1 MLTYILCFSYQKLTE
16 AEYGSEPAFEECIV
30 NFSANMGRP
39 RMHCRCVLSAHMYL
53 WLFRQYR
60 GHSQNVDHR
69 HIIAHSWAWYAVD
82 VGIKERRRK
91 MMSESK
97 NRSCSY
103 AETGRHPFSVR
114 KYNNIPRQLP
124 TAMERFGDPKRIE
137 NGEVVFGS
145 DIAVLKEVFDP
156 LRKTEMKV
164 GDVRHGRE
172 RRDTYHRQVGEIVSK
187 IQEFIDV
194 RADAQRRAE
203 DYVRHPLSLEGVY
216 PNVLLL
222 PATECERE
230 AALED
235 KRWERR

>member
-1 MLTYILCFSYQKLTE
+1 MLTYTLCFSYQKLAE

-30 NFSANMGRP
+30 NFSANTGRL
-39 RMHCRCVLSAHMYL
+39 RMHCCCVLSAHMYL

-60 GHSQNVDHR
+60 GHLQNVDHR
-69 HIIAHSWAWYAVD
+69 HIIAHSWAWHAVGG
-82 VGIKERRRK
+82 GIKERRRK

-137 NGEVVFGS
+137 NREVVFGS

-164 GDVRHGRE
+164 G
-172 RRDTYHRQVGEIVSK
+172 
-187 IQEFIDV
+187 
-194 RADAQRRAE
+194 A
-203 DYVRHPLSLEGVY
+203 
-216 PNVLLL
+216 
-222 PATECERE
+222 
-230 AALED
+230 
-235 KRWERR
+235 